1 MKSGGN
7 IAEADGKRK
16 KKKSPKKRGLPEVI
30 ENIKSFQK
38 IGLNK

>member
-1 MKSGGN
+1 MV
-7 IAEADGKRK
+7 EEKRRNHQR
-16 KKKSPKKRGLPEVI
+16 RGLPDVI